1 MKRHARYSRTIDPLL
16 IMLMTVLFLI
26 ITFFAFGQKAD
37 VATKMA
43 MGDTYAKQGNGG
55 KAISNYEDA
64 AALDPKDPLP
74 HFKIGNIYLQS
85 KNADA
90 AMEEFQ
96 KAITV
101 DPGFAPAYKE
111 IAELYYLQK
120 KGIEAVK
127 AQQKFI
133 ELSDSR
139 DEGLVRLAY
148 YQFMARDFAGTNE
161 TFEQAHQKG
170 LLKDSDLRY
179 YGLSL
184 VEAADYEKAQKILE
198 EYLSKAE
205 GVASDYA
212 AYGKV
217 LIQLR
222 QDSLAAIA
230 LDRSLALDNR
240 QTPVKKMLWETLYNL
255 GKSYYS
261 NKQFALADTT
271 FGRLID
277 LHPGVATG
285 YLWAGRSEAQL
296 DPETTQGLAKD
307 SYEKV
312 IEISKSNT
320 DLKEAYSYLGYY
332 YYIQKDAASSRAN
345 WQKVLSIDPQDTQAK
360 EALKAIRN

>member
-1 MKRHARYSRTIDPLL
+1 
-16 IMLMTVLFLI
+16 MLMTVLFVI
-26 ITFFAFGQKAD
+26 IAFFAFGQRVD
-37 VATKMA
+37 VNTKIAT
-43 MGDTYAKQGNGG
+43 GDAYAKQGDGG
-55 KAISNYEDA
+55 RAISNYEVA
-64 AALDPKDPLP
+64 ATLDPQNPLP

-90 AMEEFQ
+90 AMEEF
-96 KAITV
+96 KNAVAV
-101 DPGFAPAYKE
+101 DPKFAPAYKE

-120 KGIEAVK
+120 NGAEAVK
-127 AQQKFI
+127 AQEKFI
-133 ELSDSR
+133 EFSGSR

-148 YQFMARDFAGTNE
+148 YHFMTHDFAKTNQVFDE
-161 TFEQAHQKG
+161 TYRKG
-170 LLKDSDLRY
+170 LLKDGDLRY

-184 VEAADYEKAQKILE
+184 VEAGDYEVARKILE
-198 EYLSKAE
+198 EYFGKAE

-212 AYGKV
+212 AYGRA

-230 LDRSLALDNR
+230 LDRSLVLDNG

-261 NKQFALADTT
+261 SKQFALADTT
-271 FGRLID
+271 FERLIN
-277 LHPGVATG
+277 LHPGIVTG

-312 IEISKSNT
+312 IEISKSNN

-332 YYIQKDAASSRAN
+332 YYVQKDIALSRTN
-345 WQKVLSIDPQDTQAK
+345 WQKVLSIDPQDERAK
-360 EALKAIRN
+360 EALKAIK